1 VARTLQCAVSS
12 HAGGGLRRDAQL
24 DETIQPSLED
34 TIMHRTLKSSLF
46 IAAVVALG
54 TIAVT
59 ASAHNAIS
67 GSGHAVPL
75 SNSSCFSESYGSIT
89 NSCAGAQ
96 LFEIPLDA
104 STNPWGYLN
113 ATISAYGATSSNN
126 VGCASFGVNS
136 DITAVWGGSF
146 TYLTSFGAFQTIT
159 LPGTYVPG
167 GGSAYIAC
175 TINQGGRINVVN
187 F

>member
-1 VARTLQCAVSS
+1 
-12 HAGGGLRRDAQL
+12 
-24 DETIQPSLED
+24 
-34 TIMHRTLKSSLF
+34 MHRTLKRSLF

-54 TIAVT
+54 SVAVT
-59 ASAHNAIS
+59 ASAHNALS

-89 NSCAGAQ
+89 NNCAGAQ

-104 STNPWGYLN
+104 STNLWGYLN

-126 VGCASFGVNS
+126 VGCTAIGVNS
-136 DITAVWGGSF
+136 DITAAWGGSY
-146 TYLTSFGAFQTIT
+146 TYLSAFGAPQTIT
-159 LPGTYVPG
+159 LPGAYVPG
-167 GGSAYIAC
+167 GGSGYIAC
-175 TINQGGRINVVN
+175 YINQGGRINVVN